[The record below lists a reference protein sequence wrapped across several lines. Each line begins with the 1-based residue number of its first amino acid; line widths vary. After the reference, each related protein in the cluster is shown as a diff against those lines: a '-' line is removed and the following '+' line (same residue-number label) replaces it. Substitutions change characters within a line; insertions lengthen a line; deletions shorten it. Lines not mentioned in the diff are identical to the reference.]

1 MSELTIE
8 VNRALLVATA
18 RELLNQFGPHFLPTL
33 EAYLRAKYSAT
44 LEIAGQ
50 DPAKFYKAVE
60 ELFGEFG
67 AAMFFYNLLLE
78 LHLKPD
84 KRDKETVIS
93 TLKKFAGVG
102 DGE

>member
-1 MSELTIE
+1 MSKLNAEI
-8 VNRALLVATA
+8 NRALVVATA
-18 RELLNQFGPHFLPTL
+18 RELLTQLGPHFLPTV
-33 EAYLRAKYSAT
+33 EAYLKARYNAD
-44 LEIAGQ
+44 LEIAGE
-50 DPAKFYKAVE
+50 DPKKFYRAIE

-67 AAMFFYNLLLE
+67 AAMFFYNLLME

-93 TLKKFAGVG
+93 LIKEFAGVE